1 MVIGNLE
8 VVWAWIATKVNSKDS
23 VKMWLIWS
31 SVKIALLREVIVQRI
46 TW

>member
-23 VKMWLIWS
+23 VKMWLILANFS
-31 SVKIALLREVIVQRI
+31 NFEIN
-46 TW
+46 